1 LRKISKF
8 FVLLSLLSACATLG
22 SQTYEDRYFSFS
34 YPGDWH
40 TMAEVYPDYENSS
53 DYYWLIVD
61 EITAVTSA
69 QKPGDSGVTFAVTWI
84 DLPSDMELEG
94 MIQWIYATVEEELQS
109 FSQGSLRLAEQDG
122 YVAHYQRQWD
132 ESWLQ
137 FQDVWFEENKVVY
150 LLSFNA
156 SDLSSYQAP
165 VAAILESFTL
175 K

>member
-1 LRKISKF
+1 
-8 FVLLSLLSACATLG
+8 
-22 SQTYEDRYFSFS
+22 
-34 YPGDWH
+34 
-40 TMAEVYPDYENSS
+40 MAEVYPDYEKSS

-61 EITAVTSA
+61 EIISVTSA
-69 QKPGDSGVTFAVTWI
+69 QKPGESGATFAVTWI

-94 MIQWIYATVEEELQS
+94 MIQWIYATVEEEIQS
-109 FSQGSLRLAEQDG
+109 FSQGSLRVAEQDG
-122 YVAHYQRQWD
+122 YVVHYQRHWG

-156 SDLSSYQAP
+156 ADLSGYQTQM
-165 VAAILESFTL
+165 AAILESLTL